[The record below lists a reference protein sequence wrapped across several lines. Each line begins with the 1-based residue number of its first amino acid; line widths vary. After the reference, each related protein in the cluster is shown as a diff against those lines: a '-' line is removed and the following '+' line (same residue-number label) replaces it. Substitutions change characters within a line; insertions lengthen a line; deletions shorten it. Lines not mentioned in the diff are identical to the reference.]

1 MMRRAIRVVIV
12 SVLLLAGGRRA
23 PGAPPGR
30 AAPGEPAGAR
40 PAGIIAFSSLAPR
53 GWDLYLFEVA
63 SRRTRRLTDHPA
75 LDFNAA
81 FATDGRSLAFIS
93 TRDGNHELYATTI
106 DGAMPRRLTE
116 DFAMDDHPAW
126 SPDGTQVV
134 FSSTRQP
141 SDRPG
146 LAWNALYVLRI
157 DRARGGSSSGPA
169 VDSEV
174 RRLSP
179 AGVADYSPAWSPK
192 GDLIACAS
200 GSGQAGGTDIAVMAP
215 DGSGR
220 RRVVKDGG
228 WPAFAADGRPLFF
241 HGKRQGRWGVWRV
254 GLDGSGLERIT
265 PQDDDAFTPSA
276 SGDGSRLAVAVSR
289 NDHRQIGLVD
299 LSSRGLTVLT
309 DEPVDHWN
317 PTISPDG
324 RFIAYHKSTPGVDV
338 PNVEPWGAPPETD
351 LRLFRLAGAFP
362 AFAPD
367 GRRLALTGGSFA
379 QLDVMNVDGSGRRTL
394 HEGRQRALFSTS
406 WAHHGD
412 RIAFALG
419 PAFAGAKDEVDIA
432 TIRPDGSD
440 FTRLTRS
447 AGNNGF
453 PAFAPDGRRLVFRSG
468 RGGSKNLAIMD
479 ADGSNVRPLT
489 EGKWTDTMADWSP
502 DGRWIVFASD
512 RGGDFEIWRIQ
523 PDGTGLHQI
532 VGGGSRNNHPHFAP
546 DGRWIVFTSRRAGFS
561 AEEISLPHQPQP
573 YGDLFAVQLDG
584 TGLVRLTHNGFEEG
598 TPAWG
603 PRLAS
608 DIVPGAANR
617 STTGDDY

>member
-1 MMRRAIRVVIV
+1 MSRRAIRVVIV
-12 SVLLLAGGRRA
+12 SVLFLAGGPTA
-23 PGAPPGR
+23 VGAPPGR
-30 AAPGEPAGAR
+30 GAPAEPAGDR
-40 PAGIIAFSSLAPR
+40 PAGTIAFSSLAPR
-53 GWDLYLFEVA
+53 GWDLQLFEVA
-63 SRRTRRLTDHPA
+63 SRQTRRLTDHPA

-81 FATDGRSLAFIS
+81 FATDGRSIAFTS
-93 TRDGNHELYATTI
+93 TRDGNHELYATTV

-116 DFAMDDHPAW
+116 EFAMDDHPAW

-141 SDRPG
+141 ADRPG
-146 LAWNALYVLRI
+146 LAWNALYVMRI
-157 DRARGGSSSGPA
+157 DRARGDSASGPA

-179 AGVADYSPAWSPK
+179 AGMADYSPAWSPR

-200 GSGQAGGTDIAVMAP
+200 GSGQAGETDIVVMAP

-220 RRVVKDGG
+220 RQVVKDGG
-228 WPAFAADGRPLFF
+228 WPAFAADGRSLFF
-241 HGKRQGRWGVWRV
+241 HGKRQGHWGIWRV

-265 PQDDDAFTPSA
+265 SPNDDAFTPSTSA
-276 SGDGSRLAVAVSR
+276 DGSRLAVAVTR

-309 DEPVDHWN
+309 DEPADHWN

-324 RFIAYHKSTPGVDV
+324 RFIAYHKSTAGIAV
-338 PNVEPWGAPPETD
+338 PNVESWGAPPDTD
-351 LRLFRLAGAFP
+351 LRLLRLAGAFP

-367 GRRLALTGGSFA
+367 GQRLALTGGSFA

-394 HEGRQRALFSTS
+394 HDGQRRALFSTS
-406 WAHHGD
+406 WAHQSD

-419 PAFAGAKDEVDIA
+419 PAFAGAKEEVDIA
-432 TIRPDGSD
+432 TIHPDGSG

-523 PDGTGLHQI
+523 PDGTGLRRV
-532 VGGGSRNNHPHFAP
+532 VGGGGRNNHPHFAP
-546 DGRWIVFTSRRAGFS
+546 DGRWFVFTSRRAGFS

-573 YGDLFAVQLDG
+573 YGDLFAGRLEG

-603 PRLAS
+603 PRLTS
-608 DIVPGAANR
+608 DIGPAAANR
-617 STTGDDY
+617 SAAGDDY

>member
-1 MMRRAIRVVIV
+1 MSRRAIRVVIV
-12 SVLLLAGGRRA
+12 SVLFLAAGRSST
-23 PGAPPGR
+23 GAPPGR
-30 AAPGEPAGAR
+30 GAPAEPAGDR
-40 PAGIIAFSSLAPR
+40 PAGTIAFSSLAPR
-53 GWDLYLFEVA
+53 GWDLYLFDVA
-63 SRRTRRLTDHPA
+63 SRQTRRLTDHPA

-81 FATDGRSLAFIS
+81 FATDGRSLTFVS
-93 TRDGNHELYATTI
+93 TRDGNHELYATTV

-116 DFAMDDHPAW
+116 EFAMDDHPAW

-141 SDRPG
+141 ADRPG
-146 LAWNALYVLRI
+146 LAWNALYVMRI
-157 DRARGGSSSGPA
+157 DRARDDSASGPA

-179 AGVADYSPAWSPK
+179 AGTADYSPAWSHR

-200 GSGQAGGTDIAVMAP
+200 GSGQAGETNIVVMAP

-220 RRVVKDGG
+220 RQVVKDGG
-228 WPAFAADGRPLFF
+228 WPAFAADGRSLFF
-241 HGKRQGRWGVWRV
+241 HGKRQGHWGIWRV
-254 GLDGSGLERIT
+254 GLDGAGLERIT
-265 PQDDDAFTPSA
+265 PPDDDAFTPSVSA
-276 SGDGSRLAVAVSR
+276 DGSRLAVAVTR

-309 DEPVDHWN
+309 DEPADHWN

-324 RFIAYHKSTPGVDV
+324 RFIAYHKSTAGIAV
-338 PNVEPWGAPPETD
+338 PNVEAWGAPPDTD
-351 LRLFRLAGAFP
+351 LRLLRLAGAFP

-394 HEGRQRALFSTS
+394 HDGLRRALFSTS
-406 WAHHGD
+406 WAHDSD

-419 PAFAGAKDEVDIA
+419 PAFAGAKEEVDIA
-432 TIRPDGSD
+432 TILPDGSG

-523 PDGTGLHQI
+523 PDGTGLRRV
-532 VGGGSRNNHPHFAP
+532 VGGGGRNNHPHFAP
-546 DGRWIVFTSRRAGFS
+546 DGRWVVFTSRRAGFS

-573 YGDLFAVQLDG
+573 YGDLFAGRLDG

-603 PRLAS
+603 PRLTL
-608 DIVPGAANR
+608 DIGRAAANR
-617 STTGDDY
+617 SVTGDDY

>member
-1 MMRRAIRVVIV
+1 M
-12 SVLLLAGGRRA
+12 
-23 PGAPPGR
+23 
-30 AAPGEPAGAR
+30 
-40 PAGIIAFSSLAPR
+40 
-53 GWDLYLFEVA
+53 A
-63 SRRTRRLTDHPA
+63 S
-75 LDFNAA
+75 
-81 FATDGRSLAFIS
+81 
-93 TRDGNHELYATTI
+93 
-106 DGAMPRRLTE
+106 
-116 DFAMDDHPAW
+116 
-126 SPDGTQVV
+126 
-134 FSSTRQP
+134 
-141 SDRPG
+141 
-146 LAWNALYVLRI
+146 
-157 DRARGGSSSGPA
+157 
-169 VDSEV
+169 
-174 RRLSP
+174 
-179 AGVADYSPAWSPK
+179 
-192 GDLIACAS
+192 
-200 GSGQAGGTDIAVMAP
+200 

-220 RRVVKDGG
+220 RQLVKDGG
-228 WPAFAADGRPLFF
+228 WPAFAADGRSLFF
-241 HGKRQGRWGVWRV
+241 HGKRQGHWGIWRV

-265 PQDDDAFTPSA
+265 PPDDDAFTPSA
-276 SGDGSRLAVAVSR
+276 SRDGSRLAVAVSR

-309 DEPVDHWN
+309 DEPADHWN

-324 RFIAYHKSTPGVDV
+324 RFIAFHKSTPGMAV

-394 HEGRQRALFSTS
+394 HEGQRRALFSTS

-419 PAFAGAKDEVDIA
+419 PAFAGAKEEVEIA
-432 TIRPDGSD
+432 TIHPDGSG

-523 PDGTGLHQI
+523 PDGAGLHQV
-532 VGGGSRNNHPHFAP
+532 VGGGGRNNHPHFAP

-561 AEEISLPHQPQP
+561 AEEISLPRQPQP
-573 YGDLFAVQLDG
+573 YGDLFAVRLDG

-608 DIVPGAANR
+608 DIVPAAANR
-617 STTGDDY
+617 SATGDDY

>member
-1 MMRRAIRVVIV
+1 MRRRVIRVVIV
-12 SVLLLAGGRRA
+12 SLLILAGGRTA
-23 PGAPPGR
+23 PAVPPGQG
-30 AAPGEPAGAR
+30 AAGEPAGDK
-40 PAGIIAFSSLAPR
+40 PAGTIAFSSLAPR
-53 GWDLYLFEVA
+53 GWDLYLYEVA
-63 SRRTRRLTDHPA
+63 SRQTRRLTDHPA

-106 DGAMPRRLTE
+106 DGAKPRRLTG

-126 SPDGTQVV
+126 SPDLTRVV

-141 SDRPG
+141 TDQSG

-157 DRARGGSSSGPA
+157 DRAPGGSASGPA
-169 VDSEV
+169 VDSDV
-174 RRLSP
+174 QRLSP
-179 AGVADYSPAWSPK
+179 PGVADYSPAWSPK

-200 GSGQAGGTDIAVMAP
+200 GSGQAGGTDIVVMAP

-220 RRVVKDGG
+220 RRLVKDGG
-228 WPAFAADGRPLFF
+228 WPAFAADGHSLFF
-241 HGKRQGRWGVWRV
+241 HGKREGRWGVWQVR
-254 GLDGSGLERIT
+254 LDGSGLARIT
-265 PQDDDAFTPSA
+265 LPDVDAFTPSA

-289 NDHRQIGLVD
+289 NGHRQIGLVD
-299 LSSRGLTVLT
+299 LSSRGLTILT
-309 DEPVDHWN
+309 DEAADHWN

-324 RFIAYHKSTPGVDV
+324 QFIAYHKSTPGTAV
-338 PNVEPWGAPPETD
+338 PNVEPWGTPPETD

-367 GRRLALTGGSFA
+367 GRRLALTGGNFA

-394 HEGRQRALFSTS
+394 HEGARRALFSTS
-406 WAHHGD
+406 WAHDGD

-419 PAFAGAKDEVDIA
+419 PAFAGAKEGVDIA
-432 TIRPDGSD
+432 TIHPDGSG
-440 FTRLTRS
+440 FTRLTQS

-479 ADGSNVRPLT
+479 ADGSKVSPLT
-489 EGKWTDTMADWSP
+489 DGKWTDTMADWSP
-502 DGRWIVFASD
+502 VGRSIVFASD
-512 RGGDFEIWRIQ
+512 RGGDFEIWLIK
-523 PDGTGLHQI
+523 PDGTDLHK
-532 VGGGSRNNHPHFAP
+532 VVGGSRNNHPHFAP

-573 YGDLFAVQLDG
+573 YGDLFAVRLDG
-584 TGLVRLTHNGFEEG
+584 TGLVRVTHNGFEEG

-608 DIVPGAANR
+608 DIAPAAANR
-617 STTGDDY
+617 SSTGDDY